1 MADRVASFA
10 PLVPLFMKAMVNYG
24 MEGSLV
30 AGLALEKFAQG
41 ALLETDDKHEGLE
54 AFLAKRK
61 PRWKGR

>member
-1 MADRVASFA
+1 
-10 PLVPLFMKAMVNYG
+10 MVNYG

-41 ALLETDDKHEGLE
+41 ALLGTDDKREGLE
-54 AFLAKRK
+54 AFHEKRK